1 MRRTTPRTARRR
13 GRSKAGAVSGAAVLA
28 MTAGLLQFA
37 SGPVLAADGE
47 GMPTVT
53 LTGAHRTAPRQA
65 FMTAADDSGYLSI
78 PDTYTAELP
87 ARWVGRDGSTRD
99 FPSRERP
106 LAYNGGLGLERAE
119 GTPNVMQIRRY
130 STGEATRFY
139 LNAGDGISGA
149 FAENR
154 VLVNRK
160 VDGKQTLHLLE
171 MPAGGGKPV
180 DRPVSGGADGFG
192 GYALS
197 AVSDKRGAAFSYLS
211 DTDHD
216 GDIDNQDRSLTALLD
231 FDTAAMTLVPT
242 DDFGSLYL
250 PRLADDKVL
259 YKGVDKDF
267 RNPRLYV
274 IDRAHPAT
282 PARPIDV
289 PDSVLDKARAIGD
302 WLLYPD
308 TGKKAILA
316 VPVTGGPT
324 RTLLAASTGNFVDG
338 DDGTL
343 SIEGGTDAEHWAVQ
357 HITLGPDGAPAV
369 EPVSPLPAVSVYEV
383 GGVAVDQGRVLLGTE
398 RVDGTGPPTDTDLT
412 ASALSLSAD
421 GTLTAAPPEN
431 LGDLGY
437 EVPDPDGLDG
447 PDATIHVACYKECLR
462 LTGTGESQVAHPD
475 RVTAVVAASGSYKVV
490 RVGDTTEV
498 RDGNKVLATGSWPAT
513 ALWGSTLWTA
523 RHSGGST
530 VFDRFS
536 LPSMRKLDSVT
547 TDVPCKTTEMQVV
560 GQYVYWSCG
569 PNGRAGVYD
578 QKEQWVQDVPRGYG
592 QLGDGYLITQD
603 DESDKLLVTYLLSA
617 VPADRAGTDELG
629 PLPSPPLAPADLR
642 GRFWNV
648 DRFGGPVAY
657 STASGDVTV
666 KWPQVTL
673 SPFATTDATVPTSVD
688 LRQGGGFEGVW
699 YLNRPAASWKLTV
712 TAPGGAVVRTVTG
725 GLTRGKIA
733 ATWDGR
739 AENGSLV
746 RTGTYRVALA
756 ARAAYGATTDTVL
769 YDKQVPVRSLE
780 RHDFGR
786 DGIGDLVTFDSAGR
800 LAVQPGTGRGT
811 IDSAHKALAGGWPT
825 SSTFV
830 PFGDLSGDACNDLLV
845 RNSAGQLTR
854 YDGTCGKAFTPKTP
868 PQRVLGTGFGG
879 YNVLTSPGDLTGDG
893 RADLVARDKAGV
905 LWRYSADG
913 KGGLAARV
921 KLVAGQGGYTRLVG
935 AGDLNGDGAGDL
947 VGLDSA
953 GVLWRLLG
961 DGKGAFGARV
971 RIAGGISV
979 NALAVPGDLT
989 GDGRPDL
996 LGRDSAGALWRW
1008 NGTSAATFG
1017 TKARI
1022 ATGWNSYTS
1031 LS

>member
-1 MRRTTPRTARRR
+1 MA
-13 GRSKAGAVSGAAVLA
+13 AAAVLA

-37 SGPVLAADGE
+37 SGPAVAADGD

-53 LTGAHRTAPRQA
+53 LTGVHRAAPRQA
-65 FMTAADDSGYLSI
+65 FLAAADDTGYLSVPQPSLTDSQATWI
-78 PDTYTAELP
+78 
-87 ARWVGRDGSTRD
+87 GRDGSTREFGRAD
-99 FPSRERP
+99 LNR
-106 LAYNGGLGLERAE
+106 YNGGLGLEKPS
-119 GTPNVMQIRRY
+119 GTTNVFQIRRY
-130 STGEATRFY
+130 ATNQVTRFY
-139 LNAGDGISGA
+139 VPAGDRVTGV

-154 VLVNRK
+154 LLVARQ
-160 VDGKQTLHLLE
+160 VAGKWTLHLLE
-171 MPAGGGKPV
+171 MPVGGGQPV
-180 DRPVSGGADGFG
+180 DRLVSGVGDDFSGTVYEPASDTRGGAFWYKQADG
-192 GYALS
+192 S
-197 AVSDKRGAAFSYLS
+197 SPWR
-211 DTDHD
+211 
-216 GDIDNQDRSLTALLD
+216 TALVD
-231 FDTAAMTLVPT
+231 FDTAAMTYVPS
-242 DDFGSLYL
+242 DDFGLLEY
-250 PRLADDKVL
+250 PHLAGDTVLFYAIDK
-259 YKGVDKDF
+259 GF
-267 RNPRLYV
+267 NNSQLYV
-274 IDRAHPAT
+274 VDRRNPAT
-282 PARPIDV
+282 PGHLIDV
-289 PDSVLDKARAIGD
+289 PQEARLKARAIGD

-338 DDGTL
+338 DDGSF
-343 SIEGGTDAEHWAVQ
+343 SIEGGADAEHWAIQ
-357 HITLGPDGAPAV
+357 HVTLGADGVPAV
-369 EPVSPLPAVSVYEV
+369 EPVSPLPAVSVYEA
-383 GGVAVDQGRVLLGTE
+383 GGVAVDQGRLLLGTE
-398 RVDGTGPPTDTDLT
+398 HADAPDAYSGTDLT
-412 ASALSLSAD
+412 ASALSLAAD
-421 GTLTAAPPEN
+421 GKLTAAPPEN

-437 EVPDPDGLDG
+437 EVYDPDH
-447 PDATIHVACYKECLR
+447 PFFTECYGECLR
-462 LTGTGESQVAHPD
+462 FTGTGLGSIANPQD
-475 RVTAVVAASGSYKVV
+475 RVAAIVAASASYRVV
-490 RVGDTTEV
+490 RTRGDTAEV
-498 RDGNKVLATGSWPAT
+498 RDGNKVLATGTWPAA
-513 ALWGSTLWTA
+513 ALWGDTLWTP
-523 RHSGGST
+523 RNSGGST
-530 VFDRFS
+530 YLDKFS
-536 LPSMRKLDSVT
+536 LPSMRKLESLDLGSCPPS
-547 TDVPCKTTEMQVV
+547 DLQVV
-560 GQYVYWSCG
+560 GRHVYLSCG
-569 PNGRAGVYD
+569 PNKRAVVYD
-578 QKEQWVQDVPRGYG
+578 QFDGTETDVPRGYAR
-592 QLGDGYLITQD
+592 LGDGYLVSQD
-603 DESDKLLVTYLLSA
+603 DAAGKLLITYLEGA
-617 VPADRAGTDELG
+617 VPADKVGTDELG
-629 PLPSPPLAPADLR
+629 PLPSPAYAPADLR

-666 KWPQVTL
+666 KWPQVTT
-673 SPFATTDATVPTSVD
+673 SPFTATDATVPASVD

-712 TAPGGAVVRTVTG
+712 TASGGAVVRTVTG
-725 GLTRGKIA
+725 GPARGKLT

-746 RTGTYRVALA
+746 RTGTYRVTLT
-756 ARAAYGATTDTVL
+756 ARPANGATEDTVL
-769 YDKQVPVRSLE
+769 YDNQVPVRSTE

-811 IDSAHKALAGGWPT
+811 IDSARKALAGGWPT

-868 PQRVLGTGFGG
+868 PHSVLGTGFGA

-893 RADLVARDKAGV
+893 RADLIARDKTGV

-913 KGGLAARV
+913 KGGLTERD
-921 KLVAGQGGYTRLVG
+921 KLVGGQGGYTRLVG
-935 AGDLNGDGAGDL
+935 AGDLNGDGIGDM
-947 VGLDSA
+947 VGLDGS
-953 GVLWRLLG
+953 GVLWRWLG

-1008 NGTSAATFG
+1008 NGTTAATFG